1 MTILQALDRYYD
13 RMADRG
19 EVVAPGYSVEPIGI
33 EIVLAADGAI
43 VAVNEKRDPQGR
55 KPKSEIVP
63 KWFARQG
70 NGSTPFF
77 LWDNTAYA
85 LGVTKKDPEKTK
97 RDHDSF
103 KALHS
108 SELAIESDPG
118 LSALRLFIEKWNPNQ
133 FLPPLFDKK
142 STDQNVAFR
151 LNGDTDENGLPRF
164 IHDRPAALS
173 YIERLRKS
181 ASSGRPAFCLVTG
194 KILPAARLH
203 PKIKSISPKAAEVPL
218 VSFNEDAFESY
229 GQKQGF
235 NAPVSEEAA
244 FRYGAALNRLLDR
257 RASRNRIKIG
267 DATVVFWADT
277 SGVGEEAARAAEEAM
292 AGFFEPSAAE
302 DDGHDAEEAAKIGD
316 ALELLAKGRPVEDVG
331 LGLKPGTRFYVLGL
345 APNAARLSVRYWLED
360 DFSNFSRR
368 LAAHYRDLRI
378 EPAPWGSKPPSIQRL
393 LVRTTALQ
401 QKFENI
407 PPLLAG
413 EVARA
418 VLTGARYPRTL
429 LAAAITRLRAGDN
442 PGSGWHAAVIKA
454 CLNRSQEEQVP
465 DSLDPSNPSPAYQL
479 GRLFALLEAA
489 QYAALG
495 RINASIGDRYYGA
508 ASATPARVF
517 GPLLRGL
524 RTHLSDAR
532 KHGRGGWIEPRIVE
546 VMQHLSADLPTSLRL
561 EDQGRFAVGYYHER
575 ANRGSRDAEAE
586 EPQGDEE

>member
-1 MTILQALDRYYD
+1 MTVLQALDRYYD
-13 RMADRG
+13 RMAERR
-19 EVVAPGYSVEPIGI
+19 EIEPPGFSRENISFAI
-33 EIVLAADGAI
+33 ELSRDGAPI
-43 VAVNEKRDPQGR
+43 SVLDVRIATGRRHIPALLAVPAAVKRTVAVMPNVFWDKSAYVLGRTAGEGKR
-55 KPKSEIVP
+55 
-63 KWFARQG
+63 
-70 NGSTPFF
+70 
-77 LWDNTAYA
+77 TAA
-85 LGVTKKDPEKTK
+85 EHTA
-97 RDHDSF
+97 F
-103 KALHS
+103 KAAHFDLLEGS
-108 SELAIESDPG
+108 DDPG
-118 LSALRLFIEKWNPNQ
+118 LAALRH
-133 FLPPLFDKK
+133 FLECWTPERFDAPPFSEEMLD
-142 STDQNVAFR
+142 TNIVFR
-151 LNGDTDENGLPRF
+151 LEGEHAF
-164 IHDRPAALS
+164 IHEREAARRILA
-173 YIERLRKS
+173 ERVQDE
-181 ASSGRPAFCLVTG
+181 AGETICLVTG
-194 KILPAARLH
+194 HKAPVRRLH
-203 PKIKSISPKAAEVPL
+203 PTIKGVDGAQSSGAAL
-218 VSFNEDAFESY
+218 VSFNLDAFTSY
-229 GQKQGF
+229 GKEQGD
-235 NAPVSEEAA
+235 NAPVSEAAA

-267 DATVVFWADT
+267 DATVVFWADS
-277 SGVGEEAARAAEEAM
+277 SGVGEEAARAAEQAM

-302 DDGHDAEEAAKIGD
+302 EDDHDAEEAAKIRD
-316 ALELLAKGRPVEDVG
+316 ALELLAKSRPVEDIG
-331 LGLKPGTRFYVLGL
+331 MGLKPGTRFSVLGL
-345 APNAARLSVRYWLED
+345 APNAARLSIRYWLED
-360 DFSNFSRR
+360 DFSNFARR
-368 LAAHYRDLRI
+368 LATHYRDLLI
-378 EPAPWGSKPPSIQRL
+378 APVPWRSPPSIQRI

-465 DSLDPSNPSPAYQL
+465 DSLDPSNPSLAYQL

-495 RINASIGDRYYGA
+495 RVNAPIGDRYYGA

-532 KHGRGGWIEPRIVE
+532 KRGRGGWIEPRIVG

-575 ANRGSRDAEAE
+575 ANRGPRDAKAE
-586 EPQGDEE
+586 EPEGDEE